1 MVYQLFV
8 FLILAAIRSAKRKNR
23 TFSISTYCDIAK
35 AYDSVCR
42 KFLYA
47 NLSNIGF
54 GGRVVSLIRSMYY
67 NDCVR
72 ISLVHGH
79 TDLLYFTR
87 GVKQGC
93 SLSTMLFALYISG
106 LGDALH
112 LSKLGIISTLFFA
125 DDLVLISSTPKT
137 GMNMLQ
143 GIVAKFCRDMRMAS
157 KTFILFNALNEVSWS
172 YELETIEETLVAKYL
187 GVDI

>member
-1 MVYQLFV
+1 
-8 FLILAAIRSAKRKNR
+8 
-23 TFSISTYCDIAK
+23 
-35 AYDSVCR
+35 
-42 KFLYA
+42 
-47 NLSNIGF
+47 
-54 GGRVVSLIRSMYY
+54 MYY

-93 SLSTMLFALYISG
+93 SLSPMLFALYISG

-143 GIVAKFCRDMRMAS
+143 GIVAKFCRDMRMELSTS
-157 KTFILFNALNEVSWS
+157 KTFILSNALNEVSWS

-187 GVDI
+187 GVGI